1 MLTSGSH
8 PFATIEAEEA
18 YIEHKIRNGE
28 HTDLALR
35 DTQFN
40 AASSRQEH
48 LEDLANQFGVDIE
61 TVFALADLLGP
72 NEDHD
77 GLISSLEDLTD
88 FPGFSWEDLTDF

>member
-1 MLTSGSH
+1 MLTSGTCH
-8 PFATIEAEEA
+8 FATIEAEEA
-18 YIEHKIRNGE
+18 YIEQKIRNGE

-35 DTQFN
+35 DAQFN

-48 LEDLANQFGVDIE
+48 LEDLADQYGVDIE

>member
-1 MLTSGSH
+1 MLTSGNYH
-8 PFATIEAEEA
+8 FATIEAEES
-18 YIEHKIRNGE
+18 YVEHKIRNGE

-35 DTQFN
+35 DAQFN

-48 LEDLANQFGVDIE
+48 LEDLADQYGVDIE

>member
-1 MLTSGSH
+1 MLTSGTYH
-8 PFATIEAEEA
+8 FGTIEAEEA

-35 DTQFN
+35 DAQWN
-40 AASSRQEH
+40 DAIARQNHMQE
-48 LEDLANQFGVDIE
+48 LSEEYDIDLDI
-61 TVFALADLLGP
+61 VVSLADMLGP

-77 GLISSLEDLTD
+77 GLISTLDDLTD

>member
-1 MLTSGSH
+1 MLTSGTH

-28 HTDLALR
+28 HADLAFR
-35 DTQFN
+35 DAQFDVVF
-40 AASSRQEH
+40 SRQEH
-48 LEDLANQFGVDIE
+48 LEDLADQYGVDIE

-77 GLISSLEDLTD
+77 GLISSLDDLTD

>member
-18 YIEHKIRNGE
+18 YIEHKIKKGE
-28 HTDLALR
+28 HADLALG
-35 DTQFN
+35 DAQFDDV
-40 AASSRQEH
+40 SSRQEH
-48 LEDLANQFGVDIE
+48 LEDLADQYGVDIE